1 MERAAG
7 QCSDG
12 LYSRRQSA
20 DDATTTVM
28 AAASDLLALD
38 FEVFGTVQGVFFRK
52 YTHDQGVKLGLRGWC
67 MNTYHGTVVGQL
79 EGPRDKV
86 ALMYVSYCGCNPLQP
101 LLWARNDN
109 VFCWI
114 VESCICDSV
123 CVWKQL
129 LHVLICTMA
138 C

>member
-1 MERAAG
+1 
-7 QCSDG
+7 
-12 LYSRRQSA
+12 
-20 DDATTTVM
+20 M

-86 ALMYVSYCGCNPLQP
+86 ALMKDWLQRVGSP
-101 LLWARNDN
+101 SSHITKAEFKNEREIPDYT
-109 VFCWI
+109 FKGFSI
-114 VESCICDSV
+114 
-123 CVWKQL
+123 K
-129 LHVLICTMA
+129 H
-138 C
+138 